1 MDKNEVLNRLEKLDM
16 VAYTKIKDNKRY
28 SCIIVGGGA
37 LMLLGFSNRVTY
49 YIDVL
54 KNNIPRELFE
64 VMESLDINTNVVAYN
79 NNFPEN
85 YIERAKPVNLETE
98 KIDFYTVS
106 LEDLIISKI
115 AASREKD
122 IFDIMNSDVMR
133 CVDYKLLG
141 ELAEEIKYGMLNDYD
156 VKMFEHGYNDFIKK
170 AKEENLCGN

>member
-1 MDKNEVLNRLEKLDM
+1 MDKNDVLNRLKSLDM

-37 LMLLGFSNRVTY
+37 LMLLELSNRATY
-49 YIDVL
+49 DIDLL
-54 KNNIPRELFE
+54 KSNVPRELFE
-64 VMESLDINTNVVAYN
+64 VMEALDINTNVMAYN
-79 NNFPEN
+79 NNFAEN
-85 YIERAKPVNLETE
+85 YIERAKPVEIETE

-122 IFDIMNSDVMR
+122 LYDIMNYEVMKR
-133 CVDYKLLG
+133 VDYKLLG
-141 ELAEEIKYGMLNDYD
+141 ELAEKIKYGMLNDYD

-170 AKEENLCGN
+170 AKEEKLCAN